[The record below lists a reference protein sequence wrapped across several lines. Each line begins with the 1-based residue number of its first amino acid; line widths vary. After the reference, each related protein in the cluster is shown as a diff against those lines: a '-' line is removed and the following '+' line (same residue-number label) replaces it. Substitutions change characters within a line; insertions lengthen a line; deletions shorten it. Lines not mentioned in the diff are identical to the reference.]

1 MKAVD
6 LYLNFDTRVL
16 SHTASCP
23 EDGIDVDLHQ
33 NLVIFHILQIFND
46 PLIMQA
52 HAIEGH

>member
-1 MKAVD
+1 MKALD
-6 LYLNFDTRVL
+6 LYLNFDTRVP